1 MNKSVYDNIIAGG
14 IAGISNVYL
23 TYPLRT
29 VVKVQYVDG
38 LTILDTFKNISKN
51 NNYIRFYSG
60 INLTLLR
67 VGLGRCCEAGTYTYY
82 KNRKLNDN
90 TIDSSNQKFDNVS
103 EISIITSLLKLSL
116 SPLDTI
122 SNSYQVNG
130 NRLGKEYI
138 KNKYNK
144 YGIKSL
150 YYGFTPNLAISFIG
164 HYIWFS
170 SYSYMDYYLQ
180 NDKNLLNNNILNK
193 NITNGII
200 GFSSSVL
207 SDLVVNPLR
216 IIKTIKQSNKDNI
229 TYSEIISNTFSNQ
242 IDKNVLRGMYL
253 RTFINAFNSSIYV
266 ILWKKIESLLK

>member
-38 LTILDTFKNISKN
+38 SSIVKTFKNILKN
-51 NNYIRFYSG
+51 NSYKRFYSG

-82 KNRKLNDN
+82 NNCN
-90 TIDSSNQKFDNVS
+90 NNMPIGTNVS
-103 EISIITSLLKLSL
+103 KISIITSLLKLSL

-130 NRLGKEYI
+130 YKLGKDYI
-138 KNKYNK
+138 KNKYNI
-144 YGIKSL
+144 YGVRSL
-150 YYGFTPNLAISFIG
+150 YYGFTPNLGISFIG

-170 SYSYMDYYLQ
+170 SYSYMDYYFQ
-180 NDKNLLNNNILNK
+180 NDKNVINNNILNK
-193 NITNGII
+193 NIKNGII
-200 GFSSSVL
+200 GFSSSFL

-216 IIKTIKQSNKDNI
+216 IIKTIKQSSKENS
-229 TYSEIISNTFSNQ
+229 TYHEIIKNTFSNQ
-242 IDKNVLRGMYL
+242 IDKNILRGMYL
-253 RTFINAFNSSIYV
+253 RIFINAFNSSIYV
-266 ILWKKIESLLK
+266 ILWKKIESLLS

>member
-1 MNKSVYDNIIAGG
+1 MNKSICDNIIAGG

-29 VVKVQYVDG
+29 IVKVQYVEG
-38 LTILDTFKNISKN
+38 NTIFETFKNILKN
-51 NNYIRFYSG
+51 NNYKRFYSG
-60 INLTLLR
+60 INLTLIR

-82 KNRKLNDN
+82 KNNN
-90 TIDSSNQKFDNVS
+90 MPIGTNNQKFNNVS

-130 NRLGKEYI
+130 NKLGKDYI

-144 YGIKSL
+144 YGIRSL
-150 YYGFTPNLAISFIG
+150 YYGFTPNLGISFIG

-170 SYSYMDYYLQ
+170 SYSYLDYYFK
-180 NDKNLLNNNILNK
+180 NDEIILNKNILNK
-193 NITNGII
+193 NIKNGLI
-200 GFSSSVL
+200 GFSSSIL
-207 SDLVVNPLR
+207 CDLVVNPIR

-229 TYSEIISNTFSNQ
+229 TYRKIINNTFSNQ
-242 IDKNVLRGMYL
+242 LDKNLLRGLYL
-253 RTFINAFNSSIYV
+253 RTFINAFNSSVYV
-266 ILWKKIESLLK
+266 ILWKKIESLLE

>member
-38 LTILDTFKNISKN
+38 NDIIKTFKNILKN
-51 NNYIRFYSG
+51 KSYRRFYSG
-60 INLTLLR
+60 INLTLVR

-82 KNRKLNDN
+82 KNNN
-90 TIDSSNQKFDNVS
+90 MPIGTNNQKFNNVS

-130 NRLGKEYI
+130 YKLGKDYI
-138 KNKYNK
+138 KKKYNI
-144 YGIKSL
+144 YGIRSL
-150 YYGFTPNLAISFIG
+150 YYGFTPNLGISFIG

-170 SYSYMDYYLQ
+170 SYSYMDYYFQ
-180 NDKNLLNNNILNK
+180 NDKNVINNNILNK
-193 NITNGII
+193 NIKNGII

-207 SDLVVNPLR
+207 SDLIVNPLR
-216 IIKTIKQSNKDNI
+216 IIKTIKQSSKENL
-229 TYSEIISNTFSNQ
+229 TYQEIIKNTFSNQ
-242 IDKNVLRGMYL
+242 IDKNILRGMYL

-266 ILWKKIESLLK
+266 ILWKKIELLLS

>member
-38 LTILDTFKNISKN
+38 NDIIKTFKNILKN
-51 NNYIRFYSG
+51 KSYRRFYSG
-60 INLTLLR
+60 INLTLVR

-82 KNRKLNDN
+82 KNNN
-90 TIDSSNQKFDNVS
+90 MPIGTNNQKFNNVS

-130 NRLGKEYI
+130 YKLGKDYI
-138 KNKYNK
+138 KKKYNI
-144 YGIKSL
+144 YGIRSL
-150 YYGFTPNLAISFIG
+150 YYGFTPNLGISFIG

-170 SYSYMDYYLQ
+170 SYSYMDYYFQ
-180 NDKNLLNNNILNK
+180 NDKNVINNNILNK
-193 NITNGII
+193 NIKNGII

-207 SDLVVNPLR
+207 SDLIVNPSFKPVISLNSFAFK
-216 IIKTIKQSNKDNI
+216 INFSPSKNLLSNGPITILTIAWVTNI
-229 TYSEIISNTFSNQ
+229 VPILTI
-242 IDKNVLRGMYL
+242 
-253 RTFINAFNSSIYV
+253 ASITGGLFCV
-266 ILWKKIESLLK
+266 R

>member
-1 MNKSVYDNIIAGG
+1 MNKSIYDNIIAGG
-14 IAGISNVYL
+14 IAGVSNVYL

-38 LTILDTFKNISKN
+38 KSIIDTF
-51 NNYIRFYSG
+51 NYILKKNSYKRFYSG
-60 INLTLLR
+60 INHTIIR

-90 TIDSSNQKFDNVS
+90 TIDISNQKFDNVS

-130 NRLGKEYI
+130 DKLGKEYI
-138 KNKYNK
+138 KNKYKK

-180 NDKNLLNNNILNK
+180 NDKNVLNK

-207 SDLVVNPLR
+207 CDLVVNPLR
-216 IIKTIKQSNKDNI
+216 IIKTIKQSNIDNI
-229 TYSEIISNTFSNQ
+229 TYSKIISNTFSNQ

-253 RTFINAFNSSIYV
+253 RTFINAFNSSVYV